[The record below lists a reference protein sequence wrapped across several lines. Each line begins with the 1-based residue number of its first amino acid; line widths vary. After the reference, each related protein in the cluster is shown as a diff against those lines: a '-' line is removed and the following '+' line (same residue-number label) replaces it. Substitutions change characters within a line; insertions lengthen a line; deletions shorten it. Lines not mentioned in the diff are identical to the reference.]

1 MLLFVV
7 MLMLVNLKLQQEEV
21 SNAKYF
27 SKEDLLDRINNNYYE
42 LTEKNVSWGIL
53 NKILESNI
61 LEQLIIR

>member
-1 MLLFVV
+1 